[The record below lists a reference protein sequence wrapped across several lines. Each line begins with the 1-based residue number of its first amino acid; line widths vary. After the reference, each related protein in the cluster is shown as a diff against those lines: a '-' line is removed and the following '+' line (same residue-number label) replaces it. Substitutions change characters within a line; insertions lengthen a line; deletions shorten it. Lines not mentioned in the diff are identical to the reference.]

1 MVRSRRPSLLV
12 LILGVGLASWLT
24 PVSATAV
31 PAPDA
36 PKPQA
41 DQTVFAVD
49 GQPERIAEG
58 PDGNLWFVVS
68 GNSAGNDL
76 ARITPSGT
84 ITYFELG
91 AVNLGWLVVG
101 PDDKLWATAGTGV
114 AEIPTADP
122 TTLTVHDITGFA
134 NPQGITVGPD
144 GNLWAAGGDTLYR
157 VPPAAPATATPVNVT
172 GAQLRQVTA
181 TSNRIWAADSN
192 GNVHAVTTGGDIDT
206 VVTGGQPQGI
216 TAGPAGQVFVTVPDG
231 AGTFVGRL
239 TLGGSLQKT
248 AFPTTDPAFGVTY
261 GPDGSYWF
269 GLLGSREPLAL
280 STTGKLTR
288 AGTFPAPYGPR
299 YVTTGPG
306 NTIWASLQDPGNDG
320 AIGRVT
326 GLDVDKT
333 ATIKVKGAKAKVA
346 NRRAKVRLQCPKAE
360 ISGPCTGKVR
370 LKDLSGKKRTLGSK
384 TYSIVAGRTG
394 TVKVKLGRATL
405 DRIGSDGLKVKA
417 VVTVRDSLGN
427 KATVVKKIKLVR

>member
-1 MVRSRRPSLLV
+1 
-12 LILGVGLASWLT
+12 VGLASWLT
-24 PVSATAV
+24 PMSATAS
-31 PAPDA
+31 PAPEA
-36 PKPQA
+36 SKPQA
-41 DQTVFAVD
+41 VQTVFAVD
-49 GQPERIAEG
+49 GQPERIAAG

-84 ITYFELG
+84 ITYFDLG
-91 AVNLGWLVVG
+91 AVTLGWLVVG
-101 PDDKLWATAGTGV
+101 PDGKLWATTGTGV

-144 GNLWAAGGDTLYR
+144 RNLWAAGGDTLYR
-157 VPPAAPATATPVNVT
+157 VPPAAPASATSVNVT

-181 TSNRIWAADSN
+181 TSNRVWAADSN

-216 TAGPAGQVFVTVPDG
+216 TAGPNGQVFVTVPDG
-231 AGTFVGRL
+231 ADTFVGRL
-239 TLGGSLQKT
+239 TLGGTMQKT
-248 AFPTTDPAFGVTY
+248 PFPTTDPAFGVTY
-261 GPDGSYWF
+261 GPDGNYWF

-280 STTGKLTR
+280 SPAGQLTR
-288 AGTFPAPYGPR
+288 AGTFPMPYGPR

-333 ATIKVKGAKAKVA
+333 ATIKVKGS
-346 NRRAKVRLQCPKAE
+346 RAKVKNGKATIKLQCPKAE
-360 ISGPCTGKVR
+360 ANGPCAGKVR
-370 LKDLSGKKRTLGSK
+370 LKALSGKNRALGSK
-384 TYSIVAGRTG
+384 AYSVKAGKTRG
-394 TVKVKLGRATL
+394 LKVKLGKAAL
-405 DRIGSDGLKVKA
+405 DRIGPDGLKVKV
-417 VVTVRDSLGN
+417 VVTVRDTAGN
-427 KATVVKKIKLVR
+427 KGKVVKKIKLVR